1 MPKFNYIRPETLDQA
16 IALLA
21 DSTRRNRLLAGG
33 TDLLVHLRSRQPNFD
48 RVIDISLLPEL
59 KPITRSGDTIH
70 LGSCATFTQVIES
83 RILQEA
89 APLLVDACR
98 SVGGP
103 QIRNMGTL
111 GGNVV
116 NAAAAAD
123 SLPALVSLDATL
135 HLRRAGGERRLPIA
149 DFMLAP
155 QQTKIQADEIL
166 THFTFSALPPGAKSA
181 FIKLGRRNAQAIS
194 RLVMTAIGRVDAAGK
209 IDFIRL
215 TPGAATPRIIRFTG
229 VEDML
234 LGQRPSAALFSAAGR
249 KAAEIMLAIT
259 GRRWSTPF
267 KEPVIAEL
275 TQRALQIIYNF

>member
-1 MPKFNYIRPETLDQA
+1 MPKFDYIRPQTLHE
-16 IALLA
+16 ALELLG
-21 DSTRRNRLLAGG
+21 DSTWRNRLLAGG
-33 TDLLVHLRSRQPNFD
+33 TDLMVHLHTHQPDFD

-59 KPITRSGDTIH
+59 KAITRSGHTIH
-70 LGSCATFTQVIES
+70 LGSCATFTEVIES

-89 APLLVDACR
+89 APLLVEACR

-123 SLPALVSLDATL
+123 SLPALVCLDATL
-135 HLRRAGGERRLPIA
+135 HLRRVGGERQMPIA
-149 DFMLAP
+149 DFMIAP
-155 QQTKIQADEIL
+155 QQTRIQTNEIL
-166 THFTFSALPPGAKSA
+166 THFTFSAPPPGAKTA

-194 RLVMTAIGRVDAAGK
+194 RLVMTAIGRVDKAGK

-215 TPGAATPRIIRFTG
+215 TPGAATPRIIRFTA
-229 VEDML
+229 VEEIL
-234 LGQRPSAALFSAAGR
+234 LGQRPTPALFEAAGR
-249 KAAEIMLAIT
+249 KAAETMLAIT
-259 GRRWSTPF
+259 GQRWSTPF

-275 TQRALQIIYNF
+275 TRRALRRVFEK